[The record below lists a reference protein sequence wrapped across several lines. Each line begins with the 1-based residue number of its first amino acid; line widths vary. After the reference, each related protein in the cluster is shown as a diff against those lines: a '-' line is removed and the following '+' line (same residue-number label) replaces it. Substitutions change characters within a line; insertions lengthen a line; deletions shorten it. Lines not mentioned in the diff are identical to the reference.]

1 MTTIEFHRA
10 PDVGAIARRLT
21 FLLDGRPVARL
32 RRGGTARI
40 EVAAGR
46 HVVQVRMDWL
56 RSAPHEFDL
65 AEGASVTVT
74 GALPEHAMTFTGSFL
89 QPGTALELV
98 VGKISS

>member
-1 MTTIEFHRA
+1 MTTVELRRA
-10 PDVGAIARRLT
+10 PDVGAIARRMT

-56 RSAPHEFDL
+56 RSAPREFEL

-74 GALPEHAMTFTGSFL
+74 GAITEHAMTFTGTFL
-89 QPGTALELV
+89 QPGTALDLA